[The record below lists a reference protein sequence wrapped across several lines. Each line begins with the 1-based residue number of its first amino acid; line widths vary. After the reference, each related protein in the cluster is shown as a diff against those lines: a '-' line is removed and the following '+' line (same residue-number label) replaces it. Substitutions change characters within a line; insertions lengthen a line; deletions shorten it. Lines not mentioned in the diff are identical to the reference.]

1 MKVGNKK
8 IKYLYMVTTHDKY
21 ELPIAVA
28 DSVKELHI
36 MTGIPIN
43 TIATSISLGRPYYYK
58 IDVSDEQ

>member
-1 MKVGNKK
+1 MRIGNKN

-28 DSVKELHI
+28 DSVKELSM
-36 MTGIPIN
+36 MTGIPSS
-43 TIATSISLGRPYYYK
+43 TISISISLGRPYYYK

>member
-1 MKVGNKK
+1 MANKK
-8 IKYLYMVTTHDKY
+8 YTLYFKGTNKYGHKY

-36 MTGIPIN
+36 MTGIPIR
-43 TIATSISLGRPYYYK
+43 TISTSISLGRPYYYK